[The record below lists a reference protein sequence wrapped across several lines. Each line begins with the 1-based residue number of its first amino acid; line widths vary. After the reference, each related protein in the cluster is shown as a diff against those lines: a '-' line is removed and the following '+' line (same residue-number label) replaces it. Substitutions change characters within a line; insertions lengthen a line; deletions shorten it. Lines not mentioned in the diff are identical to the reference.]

1 MGGGGYTR
9 PLFSRTSPKAERDTV
24 EAFDRLKQLIIE
36 AEEDVQKGAG
46 GNKAAK
52 VRARKKMQEIKQAA
66 QDVREGLLEAD
77 QPEGEKPAA

>member
-1 MGGGGYTR
+1 M
-9 PLFSRTSPKAERDTV
+9 